1 MHYTAPMSERPELIL
16 FDIGSVIIDVNHLE
30 IATRLATSSEDPRY
44 ADQAEVLS
52 ALQSVSAPLINDY
65 DTGKISSED
74 FYAQMV
80 VTYRLTM
87 SFEAFREAWNSCFH
101 ENVEVSSLVNR
112 LGKQYRLFL
121 LSNTNAMHFECL
133 QTTFPVIKNV
143 KTAIL
148 SYEVRSRKPERDIYE
163 HALKLGDVPAES
175 VWYVDDRIEFVNAA
189 AQLGIHAIQFQS
201 AAKLIEEFQ
210 PLLNNA

>member
-1 MHYTAPMSERPELIL
+1 MSERPELIL
-16 FDIGSVIIDVNHLE
+16 FDIGSVIIDVDHHE
-30 IATRLATSSEDPRY
+30 IASRLAKSSEDPRY

-52 ALQSVSAPLINDY
+52 ALKSVSAPLINDY
-65 DTGKISSED
+65 DTGKISSHD
-74 FYAQMV
+74 FYTQMV
-80 VTYRLTM
+80 STYQLAM
-87 SFEAFREAWNSCFH
+87 DFDAFRDAWNSCFR

-112 LGKQYRLFL
+112 LGERYRLFL

-133 QTTFPVIKNV
+133 QATFPVIKNV

-148 SYEVRSRKPERDIYE
+148 SYEVHSRKPERAIYE
-163 HALKLGDVPAES
+163 HALKLGGIPAES

-201 AAKLIEEFQ
+201 TSKLIEEFQ
-210 PLLNNA
+210 PCLNDA